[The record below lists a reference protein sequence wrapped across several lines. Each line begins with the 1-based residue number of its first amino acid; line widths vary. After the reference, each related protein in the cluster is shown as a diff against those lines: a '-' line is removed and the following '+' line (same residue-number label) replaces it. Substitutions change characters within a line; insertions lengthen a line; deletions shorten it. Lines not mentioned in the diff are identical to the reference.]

1 MSGTVL
7 TKTYPLPAVGEE
19 EVWRYAA
26 CREADEGMRELLFS
40 CVEEAAPRVAC
51 RVCYAR
57 YPLEAAGN
65 TCRFGGVE
73 WHSAALAARLAD
85 CREAVLFAATLG
97 AGFDRLLQKYSR
109 LSPARALLLQAYG
122 TACVEALCDTFCA
135 EFPDA
140 TPRFSPGYGDW
151 ALTAQRDVFRLL
163 EPSRHIGVCL
173 NDSLLMTPVK
183 TVTAVLGIEGE
194 GSR

>member
-1 MSGTVL
+1 MSSTVI
-7 TKTYPLPAVGEE
+7 TKTYPLPLVPEQDI
-19 EVWRYAA
+19 WRYAA
-26 CREADEGMRELLFS
+26 CREADEATRALLHT
-40 CVEEAAPRVAC
+40 CMAEAAAVIRC

-57 YPLEAAGN
+57 YPLTVTGA
-65 TCRFGGVE
+65 TSLFGGVE
-73 WHSAALAARLAD
+73 WHSADLAAQLGT

-135 EFPDA
+135 EFPA
-140 TPRFSPGYGDW
+140 AVRRFSAGYGDW
-151 ALTAQRDVFRLL
+151 PLTAQRDVFRLL
-163 EPSRHIGVCL
+163 QPARHIGVCL

-183 TVTAVLGIEGE
+183 TVTAVIGIKESDE
-194 GSR
+194 V